1 VVINLSLVGLFCYSQ
16 RSRNIAPWQVNNDA
30 KIHRTKVAILNGNGA
45 HDEVVVSFVYALRE
59 LNDFNVALYW
69 DDPRYG
75 IDGPE
80 DAQVRSAQFC
90 TFNINVC
97 M

>member
-1 VVINLSLVGLFCYSQ
+1 
-16 RSRNIAPWQVNNDA
+16 RSRNIAPWQVNKDA

-45 HDEVVVSFVYALRE
+45 HDEVVVSFVYALRQI
-59 LNDFNVALYW
+59 NDFDVALYW
-69 DDPRYG
+69 DDPLCG

-80 DAQVRSAQFC
+80 DAQVRSAQFG
-90 TFNINVC
+90 TFNINVR